1 MKYCFV
7 QLISTDYNIT
17 AIVSKRHVV
26 SSYSIVKQVC
36 AVPVHFYLR
45 LIAFSYLLIL
55 TYISSCKS
63 CHFSL
68 RVLLNSQL
76 EDLGRKSKQ
85 FNEEIEK
92 LKSEGKEEDALERQE
107 DLQANL
113 LEISK
118 IKRRL
123 LKFQKGQHGSSTRQT
138 ASESSEGRSLPDET
152 GSDRASSSGSRSA
165 HKGSS
170 LKLSRECKA
179 PVDKPVPPVDFNSY
193 NDDGDIVIEGNVL
206 SQIKVSLGLF
216 FVRLKLQY
224 LMY

>member
-1 MKYCFV
+1 MEDYKPSEYTILYTTVLCPSCLL
-7 QLISTDYNIT
+7 QL
-17 AIVSKRHVV
+17 R
-26 SSYSIVKQVC
+26 
-36 AVPVHFYLR
+36 LR
-45 LIAFSYLLIL
+45 LIIFTSL
-55 TYISSCKS
+55 CKL

-76 EDLGRKSKQ
+76 EDFERKSKQ
-85 FNEEIEK
+85 LNEEVEK
-92 LKSEGKEEDALERQE
+92 LKSEGKEEDALELQE
-107 DLQANL
+107 DLHANL

-123 LKFQKGQHGSSTRQT
+123 LKIQKGHGSSTRQAT
-138 ASESSEGRSLPDET
+138 SESSEGRSLPDEA
-152 GSDRASSSGSRSA
+152 GSDKVSSSGSRSA

-179 PVDKPVPPVDFNSY
+179 PVDKPVPPVDLNSY

-216 FVRLKLQY
+216 FMRLKLI
-224 LMY
+224 